1 MCKPSLKRLIA
12 AIVIFAVGAFCV
24 TCFPARMRY
33 LIFALMLT
41 FFLVQYLIQQYSKTG
56 LGRENQLYE
65 KLLQKSRGDRQLVE
79 RLIEYER
86 RRSPN
91 SSRTD
96 LLQTAI
102 YRWERD
108 RR

>member
-1 MCKPSLKRLIA
+1 
-12 AIVIFAVGAFCV
+12 
-24 TCFPARMRY
+24 
-33 LIFALMLT
+33 MLT

>member
-1 MCKPSLKRLIA
+1 MYKPSLKKLIA
-12 AIVIFAVGAFCV
+12 VIVIFVVAAFSI
-24 TCFPARMRY
+24 TCFSVRMRY

-41 FFLVQYLIQQYSKTG
+41 FFLVQYLIQEYSNTG
-56 LGRENQLYE
+56 LGRERRLYE

-91 SSRTD
+91 SSRAD